1 MPRRGRRGRRYV
13 FRAGILML
21 RSAGFQ
27 TCRIADFQVGSAALR
42 PAGLETRGTADL
54 EVCATLNRYGR
65 ANSDLRGG
73 RLWPIIQP
81 KQRQAVELTKTKF
94 MKQRPLSTLI
104 FGILNIGYGLLK
116 LAGLAFAA
124 VMARIKMP
132 ANANI
137 PSMNNDPTFI
147 AWSKFAFPL
156 GAALGL
162 ALIAFGIGLLLLKNW
177 ARLGSVVYSV
187 IDIVLVVVG
196 TIVMWPVTQR
206 MMEQV
211 PNVPRGMMAGFASIS
226 LVFQLIFGLAYP
238 ALLLFFV
245 TRDNVI
251 DACQPGLLPP
261 PPQEPV

>member
-1 MPRRGRRGRRYV
+1 
-13 FRAGILML
+13 
-21 RSAGFQ
+21 
-27 TCRIADFQVGSAALR
+27 
-42 PAGLETRGTADL
+42 
-54 EVCATLNRYGR
+54 
-65 ANSDLRGG
+65 
-73 RLWPIIQP
+73 
-81 KQRQAVELTKTKF
+81 